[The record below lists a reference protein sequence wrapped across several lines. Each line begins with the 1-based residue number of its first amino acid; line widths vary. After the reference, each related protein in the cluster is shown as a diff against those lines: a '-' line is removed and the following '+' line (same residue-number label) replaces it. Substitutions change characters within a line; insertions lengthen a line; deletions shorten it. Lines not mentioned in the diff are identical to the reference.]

1 MPAFFCLPMACQRQ
15 VDVLDRSQMNL
26 QAVPTEVY
34 RPITN
39 QLTTVQMVQQ
49 IAPNRPTKPLF
60 RCPQGFFNQYASS
73 GNQQDGM
80 CDGPEDCL
88 NIGYAIEKSRR
99 LDPYCVFSENLL
111 YSGCCYIDTSNYCKE
126 GVSTLPAI
134 KCTTLD
140 DCNTGNGQTTQ
151 RWCDRVTKQCCRNE
165 TGDNRQLCPDKVTP
179 LMSEPACTGYNHS
192 DWKSGKCPVANGVC
206 FKGHCCPPVVPFEG
220 PPYRTRFKCTN
231 STKVPLRYKRGYC
244 NPKTGTIWIMGSVNF
259 KGQPIKQ
266 LNSMCMANKDC
277 GGYVGHDNVCVR
289 HHKRRLYCYINPETL
304 YYVPKPLGLTTLSVI
319 SYIALATSF
328 VTLILSV
335 FYKLGD
341 DEPVTTISR
350 EGESLISAVPTS
362 PSSTL
367 SALG

>member
-111 YSGCCYIDTSNYCKE
+111 YSGCCY
-126 GVSTLPAI
+126 
-134 KCTTLD
+134 
-140 DCNTGNGQTTQ
+140 
-151 RWCDRVTKQCCRNE
+151 NE